1 MLFTQLDNC
10 YRENKN
16 RYMLSLAH
24 VLVQYKVFDMV
35 DLHFLPVGHTHED
48 IDQLFSCI
56 SRHLK
61 KTNIYTMDD
70 MERAVMNSYNVPVF
84 VKHVEGVF
92 DIKKWLLPHMVKNF
106 KGQSKPLH
114 FQFKEFD
121 GKVRMRYRHRSTSNW
136 RPVLQFKDDDFTPIE
151 ESKGLI
157 CLKTLPNV
165 DDVPEWVKPSIEKMD
180 PERLRKDLPDAYQ
193 GRITCERDKQW
204 LREFAQN
211 INDHAK
217 APSSRPQRWFLHD
230 LIDAAKQRRDR
241 QQNTSM
247 PDHILSIQQNIE
259 NECPDV
265 VIGRPIPTSED
276 RGNSL
281 EKMDD
286 FSSLKE
292 GMLVAV
298 YLPDVKRQ
306 PQIGKVVCLKTEEE
320 VLTLHWYTGSW
331 KAAWKPTYRGVG
343 RNRRPNTQII
353 WIQASIMW
361 DFSLTPSGMLPK
373 QTRTQLHERYREIED
388 ESDQEQS

>member
-1 MLFTQLDNC
+1 
-10 YRENKN
+10 
-16 RYMLSLAH
+16 
-24 VLVQYKVFDMV
+24 
-35 DLHFLPVGHTHED
+35 
-48 IDQLFSCI
+48 
-56 SRHLK
+56 
-61 KTNIYTMDD
+61 
-70 MERAVMNSYNVPVF
+70 
-84 VKHVEGVF
+84 
-92 DIKKWLLPHMVKNF
+92 
-106 KGQSKPLH
+106 
-114 FQFKEFD
+114 
-121 GKVRMRYRHRSTSNW
+121 
-136 RPVLQFKDDDFTPIE
+136 
-151 ESKGLI
+151 
-157 CLKTLPNV
+157 
-165 DDVPEWVKPSIEKMD
+165 MD

-204 LREFAQN
+204 QREFAQN

-298 YLPDVKRQ
+298 YLPDVKRL
-306 PQIGKVVCLKTEEE
+306 PQIGKVVCLKTERKCLLFIGTLGHGKQHGSQHIEE
-320 VLTLHWYTGSW
+320 
-331 KAAWKPTYRGVG
+331 
-343 RNRRPNTQII
+343 
-353 WIQASIMW
+353 
-361 DFSLTPSGMLPK
+361 
-373 QTRTQLHERYREIED
+373 
-388 ESDQEQS
+388 

>member
-1 MLFTQLDNC
+1 
-10 YRENKN
+10 
-16 RYMLSLAH
+16 MLSLAH

-388 ESDQEQS
+388 ESDQEQ

>member
-1 MLFTQLDNC
+1 MCIIQDGMDQKKTAIPRLVNEDKMTSLLARIRLHITGNIIHTNVPGGKIIPAYVDLLNYPHDSNLSMHLLLQTLFDNRARLSRCLFTQLDNC

-35 DLHFLPVGHTHED
+35 DLHFLLVGHTHED

-121 GKVRMRYRHRSTSNW
+121 GKVRMRYRHRSTSNR

-151 ESKGLI
+151 EPKGLI

-230 LIDAAKQRRDR
+230 FM
-241 QQNTSM
+241 T
-247 PDHILSIQQNIE
+247 
-259 NECPDV
+259 
-265 VIGRPIPTSED
+265 
-276 RGNSL
+276 
-281 EKMDD
+281 
-286 FSSLKE
+286 
-292 GMLVAV
+292 
-298 YLPDVKRQ
+298 
-306 PQIGKVVCLKTEEE
+306 
-320 VLTLHWYTGSW
+320 
-331 KAAWKPTYRGVG
+331 
-343 RNRRPNTQII
+343 
-353 WIQASIMW
+353 
-361 DFSLTPSGMLPK
+361 
-373 QTRTQLHERYREIED
+373 
-388 ESDQEQS
+388 

>member
-388 ESDQEQS
+388 ESDQEQ